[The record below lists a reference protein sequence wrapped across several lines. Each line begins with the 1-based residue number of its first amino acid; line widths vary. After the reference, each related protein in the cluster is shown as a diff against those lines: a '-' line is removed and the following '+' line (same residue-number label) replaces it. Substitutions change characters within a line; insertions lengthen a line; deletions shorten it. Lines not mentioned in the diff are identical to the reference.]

1 MSISYR
7 WQQLMPG
14 KKLLGTAVA
23 AAAFAGL
30 FFVPPANAAGGNKP
44 VIALSNAYYGNTWR
58 HQMVDAFTQTAEAA
72 KKDGSISGYIVL
84 NGDNTVA
91 QQMSQMSDLI
101 LKHVDTIVINA
112 ASLTALNGVIQKACA
127 AHIVVVAFDS
137 IASAPCAYK
146 INWDFANWQGPET
159 NWIAKKIGGKG
170 NVMIVRGV
178 KGSAPDQ
185 AIYQQQLDVLK
196 KYPDIKIV
204 STVYG
209 MASTSVAQSAV
220 SNVLPSLPHIAA
232 VIGQGGGDSFGI
244 AQAFAQFGGA
254 YRDHMPVIAGDGD
267 ASFLHWWMEQRQK
280 NGYSTISLNSAPGI
294 SQAAFWVA
302 LDVLDGKKVPKNM
315 LMSVYTVTDS
325 NLSQYA
331 NLKPGS
337 IVSPVYTQAWVQD
350 HLLSQGH

>member
-1 MSISYR
+1 MMSVKWR
-7 WQQLMPG
+7 
-14 KKLLGTAVA
+14 LLDHGMLATLLALATAGSLFVVQPAVA
-23 AAAFAGL
+23 AGR
-30 FFVPPANAAGGNKP
+30 KP

-58 HQMVDAFTQTAEAA
+58 HQMVEAFNETAEAA
-72 KKDGSISGYIVL
+72 KKDGRISDFTVL

-91 QQMSQMSDLI
+91 QQISQMSDLI
-101 LKHVDTIVINA
+101 LKHVAAITIDA
-112 ASLTALNGVIQKACA
+112 ASLTALNGVIEKACA

-146 INWDFANWQGPET
+146 LNWNFATWQGPET

-185 AIYQQQLDVLK
+185 DIYQQQLAVLK
-196 KYPDIKIV
+196 KYPEIKIV
-204 STVYG
+204 STVFG

-220 SNVLPSLPHIAA
+220 SNVLPSLPDIAA

-244 AQAFAQFGGA
+244 AQAFEQFGGVYA
-254 YRDHMPVIAGDGD
+254 NHMPVIAGDGD
-267 ASFLHWWMEQRQK
+267 ASFLHWWMERHK
-280 NGYSTISLNSAPGI
+280 KTGYSTISMNSAPGI

-302 LDVLDGKKVPKNM
+302 LDVLDGEKVPKSM
-315 LMSVYTVTDS
+315 LMSVYTVTDA
-325 NLSQYA
+325 NLAQYA
-331 NLKPGS
+331 NMKPGT
-337 IVSPVYTQAWVQD
+337 IVSPAYTREWVEQ

>member
-1 MSISYR
+1 MFITGSA
-7 WQQLMPG
+7 Q
-14 KKLLGTAVA
+14 
-23 AAAFAGL
+23 
-30 FFVPPANAAGGNKP
+30 AAGAKKP

-58 HQMVDAFTQTAEAA
+58 HQMVDAFTQTAKAA
-72 KKDGSISGYIVL
+72 EKAGLISKYIVL

-101 LKHVDTIVINA
+101 LRHVDAIAIDAV
-112 ASLTALNGVIQKACA
+112 SLTALNGVIQKACA
-127 AHIVVVAFDS
+127 AHIAVIAFDS

-146 INWDFANWQGPET
+146 VNWNFATWQGPQT
-159 NWIAKKIGGKG
+159 SWIAKKIDGKG

-185 AIYQQQLDVLK
+185 DIYQQQLDVLK

-204 STVYG
+204 GTVYG

-220 SNVLPSLPHIAA
+220 SNVLPSLPHINA

-244 AQAFAQFGGA
+244 AQAFEQFGGA
-254 YRDHMPVIAGDGD
+254 YTDHMPVISGDGD
-267 ASFLHWWMEQRQK
+267 ASFLHWWIKQRQK
-280 NGYSTISLNSAPGI
+280 NGYSTISMNSAPGI

-325 NLSQYA
+325 NLAQYA
-331 NLKPGS
+331 NMKPGT
-337 IVSPVYTQAWVQD
+337 IVSPVYTREWVEQ
-350 HLLSQGH
+350 HLLSQGN